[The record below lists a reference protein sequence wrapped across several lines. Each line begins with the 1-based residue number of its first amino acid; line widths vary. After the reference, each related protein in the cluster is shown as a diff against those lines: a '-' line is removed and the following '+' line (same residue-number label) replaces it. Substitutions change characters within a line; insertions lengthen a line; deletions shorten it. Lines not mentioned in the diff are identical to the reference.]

1 MGCDKGLWETTFLM
15 RVSSQSFFFSM
26 PEGYGN
32 NKKWKGGNR
41 QMKDK
46 IQPKTNTKGNDKDKN
61 KDFLLLYRTTSYVA
75 SLKKAGG

>member
-1 MGCDKGLWETTFLM
+1 
-15 RVSSQSFFFSM
+15 M

-46 IQPKTNTKGNDKDKN
+46 IQPKTNNKGNDKRQKTKTNDQRQRSTKY
-61 KDFLLLYRTTSYVA
+61 KQTKTEP
-75 SLKKAGG
+75 

>member
-1 MGCDKGLWETTFLM
+1 M
-15 RVSSQSFFFSM
+15 RVCSQSFFVSM

-46 IQPKTNTKGNDKDKN
+46 IQPKTNNKGNDKRQKQRSMTKDKDQPN
-61 KDFLLLYRTTSYVA
+61 INRQRQNHNHKTKINQIY
-75 SLKKAGG
+75 K